1 MVKVPELMLRAER
14 RGMRKAS
21 DIVHKENTEFDKII
35 SDLDRRKLART
46 SKKNMQR
53 PVYAYTKLEKEL
65 QDAKNRHRGV

>member
-1 MVKVPELMLRAER
+1 
-14 RGMRKAS
+14 MRKAS

-35 SDLDRRKLART
+35 SDLDRGKLART
-46 SKKNMQR
+46 SKKDMQR